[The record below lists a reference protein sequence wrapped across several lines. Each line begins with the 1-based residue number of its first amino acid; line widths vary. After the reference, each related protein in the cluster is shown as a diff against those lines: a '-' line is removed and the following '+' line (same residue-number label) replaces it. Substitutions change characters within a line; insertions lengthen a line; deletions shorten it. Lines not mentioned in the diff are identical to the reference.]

1 MSVDTGPPRE
11 LLLQIHDLTMRL
23 EEAEETLRAIRHGD
37 VDAVVVRADQQVRV
51 YALEDADHAY
61 RVLFETL
68 NEGALTLAADG
79 TILYANTRVAELLGL
94 PHAQVLG
101 SRFPDVLPEGHGH
114 AFRALLEAGLGG
126 SSKGEL
132 LLRRADGALVPV
144 LMSLNAVRIDGAPAT
159 CTAVLTDLTE
169 LRQAQESL
177 QRANADLEAK
187 VAARTREL
195 IEANEALQQA
205 DRHKNEFLAMLAHE
219 LRSPLA
225 PIRNAIELLKQWG
238 PDEPRLT
245 RARQIIDRQVVHQA
259 RLLEDLLDVS
269 RISRGKIELRRDRL
283 DLVQLI
289 RDAAE
294 DSRSVIEAS
303 DLTLSLELTD
313 EPVWVGGDA
322 TRLTQ
327 IIGNLLGNAAKFTEP
342 GGQVTV
348 RLTTAAEHGGGAFWP
363 RSGQRRGPGPGRGEA
378 RGRGEVPHSWA
389 VITVRDT
396 GIGIEPEMLP
406 HVFETF
412 AQADR
417 SLDRS
422 RGGLGLGLALVK
434 GLVELHGGEVSAV
447 SQGAGRGSEF
457 TFRLPITPAPA
468 ASETRGAPVVTAGAP
483 VRILI
488 VEDNRDAAE
497 SLRDLLELQG
507 CTVALAHSGP
517 AAVAVARQFQPE
529 VVLCDIGLP
538 GMDGHQVAAA
548 LRSDPALARAH
559 LIALSGYGQE
569 EDRRRSLE
577 MGFDQHLTK
586 PIEFDELCRLLQAGP
601 ADERAW

>member
-1 MSVDTGPPRE
+1 MQGSMKSVDNNSPRE

-37 VDAVVVRADQQVRV
+37 VDAVVVRADQQMRV

-79 TILYANTRVAELLGL
+79 TILYANTRVAELLAL

-101 SRFPDVLPEGHGH
+101 SRFPDVLPEGHEH

-159 CTAVLTDLTE
+159 CTAVLTDLTD
-169 LRQAQESL
+169 LRQAQEAL

-205 DRHKNEFLAMLAHE
+205 DRRKNEFLTMLAHE

-283 DLVQLI
+283 DLFQLI
-289 RDAAE
+289 IDAAE

-313 EPVWVGGDA
+313 GPVWVEGDA
-322 TRLTQ
+322 TRLAQ
-327 IIGNLLGNAAKFTEP
+327 IVGNLLSNAAKFTEP

-348 RLTTAAEHGGGAFWP
+348 RLAVSDGTCPPSPPPQLPSLKRGKAGG
-363 RSGQRRGPGPGRGEA
+363 EI
-378 RGRGEVPHSWA
+378 PHSWA
-389 VITVRDT
+389 ITTVRDT

-406 HVFETF
+406 RVFETF

-434 GLVELHGGEVSAV
+434 GLVELHGGDVSGA

-457 TFRLPITPAPA
+457 TFRLPIAPAPA
-468 ASETRGAPVVTAGAP
+468 ASETRGASVVTAGAP
-483 VRILI
+483 GVRILI

-507 CTVALAHSGP
+507 CTVALAYSGP

-548 LRSDPALARAH
+548 LRSDPALARVH

-586 PIEFDELCRLLQAGP
+586 PVEFDELCRLLQAGP
-601 ADERAW
+601 AVERAL